1 MADSID
7 PRLLFSSD
15 PLPAFESGAVAE
27 LVRRRNSA
35 VGSLLSSDRALIY
48 TQIVYRML
56 LMRRGHEL
64 EPLHEDL
71 YRAVAS
77 AQEKVSGQPYSADQ
91 FNFDMHQLTD
101 WELVTVRLEKERI
114 RGYRDTRRT
123 KYRYGLCGDTIHFL
137 QWLEE
142 RLQDDLEDR
151 APDARDLLEELCGT
165 VRELVRLLR
174 SLARRAPEET
184 EARRILFQVYK
195 SENITQDIASS
206 LVEFNARMLGF
217 LVCEYDIGELRDL
230 LGALRDY
237 VNRYLGRIASLR
249 GELLDDLRRLRGKRY
264 TERLH
269 TAHEL
274 METQRRN
281 APRLLRTTGQRT
293 DPAAVALDL
302 YRFFRDEGTLDS
314 LCHRINASALHVWQ
328 RMSSHLKELERR
340 SHRIADI
347 RRRISEMARLPDH
360 SAPSSWLASLLSWA
374 HMRGDMHYW
383 THEEM
388 ADPPR
393 PRRTSW
399 KQRRGPATILHPK
412 PPAGTVVHS
421 MEQQRLNRLVAWLG
435 EAGLAGDFDRA
446 LISGG
451 VFHCSE
457 DLQRIIE
464 LARAGILGSGRKLRS
479 VGYRLEPLDSTA
491 VLQARRSRLRCPEMA
506 LHRDGKER

>member
-1 MADSID
+1 MSESTD
-7 PRLLFSSD
+7 PRLLFSAD
-15 PLPAFESGAVAE
+15 PLPAYESGAVTE
-27 LVRRRNSA
+27 LVGRRNPA
-35 VGSLLSSDRALIY
+35 VGNLLSSDRALIY
-48 TQIVYRML
+48 TQIVYRMM

-71 YRAVAS
+71 YRAVAPV
-77 AQEKVSGQPYSADQ
+77 QQKVSGHPYSADQ
-91 FNFDMHQLTD
+91 FNFDMHQLAD
-101 WELVTVRLEKERI
+101 WGLVTVRLEKERI

-123 KYRYGLCGDTIHFL
+123 KYRYGLCEDTIHFL

-184 EARRILFQVYK
+184 EARRILFQVCK

-217 LVCEYDIGELRDL
+217 LVCEYDIEELRDL

-237 VNRYLGRIASLR
+237 VTRYLGRIASLR

-269 TAHEL
+269 AAHEI
-274 METQRRN
+274 METQRRS
-281 APRLLRTTGQRT
+281 APRLLRTTGRRA
-293 DPAAVALDL
+293 DPGVTARDL
-302 YRFFRDEGTLDS
+302 YRFFRHDGTLDS

-347 RRRISEMARLPDH
+347 RRRITEMARLPDTTV
-360 SAPSSWLASLLSWA
+360 PSSWLTSLLSWA
-374 HMRGDMHYW
+374 HMRGDMHHW
-383 THEEM
+383 SHEEK

-393 PRRTSW
+393 PRRASW
-399 KQRRGPATILHPK
+399 KQRRGPATILRPK
-412 PPAGTVVHS
+412 SVAETVVYS
-421 MEQQRLNRLVAWLG
+421 MEQERLNKLAAWLG
-435 EAGLAGDFDRA
+435 EIWPTGDFDRA
-446 LISGG
+446 LISHA
-451 VFHCSE
+451 VFRGSS

-464 LARAGILGSGRKLRS
+464 LARAGILGNGRKLRS
-479 VGYRLEPLDSTA
+479 VGYRLEPLDKDIALET
-491 VLQARRSRLRCPEMA
+491 QQSRMRCPEMA
-506 LHRDGKER
+506 LHREGKKA